1 MTYINLPQD
10 QQRAISAV
18 DMRALDSAI
27 DRCVMEER
35 ISPLYEFGLRECGE
49 HVGSELEAF
58 ERAMAAHNKAKAFAK
73 REQTK
78 ADLLHAGRDLAH
90 AVAAMKDRVETEQE
104 EGQLFRIDDQMRSPF
119 HLSNRLTVSIDYSWR
134 SSPASDWARGQITF
148 IYAYSPL
155 PDYSQPLSK
164 RKPSKA
170 KAARDHQDE
179 LYRQWEYLKGQA
191 LCAVRDFFR
200 QGGTGHDIPEAL
212 DAKPDPYSGT
222 LNNFSCRFWQPA

>member
-1 MTYINLPQD
+1 M
-10 QQRAISAV
+10 
-18 DMRALDSAI
+18 
-27 DRCVMEER
+27 
-35 ISPLYEFGLRECGE
+35 
-49 HVGSELEAF
+49 GSELGAF